1 MPLHSYEMNV
11 GSVAQTIA
19 TVGATKCS
27 EIGPVY
33 CLMLIVDAA
42 GSVVFR

>member
-11 GSVAQTIA
+11 GSVAQTVA
-19 TVGATKCS
+19 TAGATKWS
-27 EIGPVY
+27 EVGPVY
-33 CLMLIVDAA
+33 CLMLTVDAA